1 MRPANEANN
10 KRDPTKTKKQ
20 EAKTRRKPTKNEVKT
35 ESEEKQ
41 EEGPK
46 KSRQGRTQTATTQPP
61 THYELGSRA
70 PVRAASNDR
79 LSVLGATG

>member
-1 MRPANEANN
+1 MKLRT
-10 KRDPTKTKKQ
+10 KRDQPKTQKTRSSKRQ
-20 EAKTRRKPTKNEVKT
+20 ASQPKNEAKT
-35 ESEEKQ
+35 ESQEKQ

-46 KSRQGRTQTATTQPP
+46 KEGKGRTQTATTQPP

-70 PVRAASNDR
+70 PLRAASNDR